1 MLGKIMNKKK
11 ILFFLLVMFV
21 WNQSI
26 AETIRALEDSWYVGG
41 AVGATRL
48 EPSTSN
54 GYSISDDNDISTKI
68 YAGVDITNQIG
79 LEAFWSNLG
88 EAKVTGANNGRVE
101 YTAIGLNAIYNAPV
115 YWGKLHPFGKLGV
128 AKIDTKAKGNIGITQ
143 ENQFSS
149 FVGVGAEYDLTENVK
164 IRSEY
169 EYFTEDINQVSI
181 GVNWAPHSRLPYKK
195 VSQVARVIPAALP
208 NKASNPKPVL
218 ITKPVP
224 IVREVTKFVNIIDR
238 SLASGSTFTSG
249 SYQLIYQG
257 QMELDGLIAQMK
269 NKKIEIKQVLIEGHT
284 DNVGSGRANHYLS
297 QQRARSVA
305 NYLVSKGINQGIIN
319 VVGYGEDQ
327 PVASNKTSMGR
338 AKNRRVKI
346 IVRGREVVVSK

>member
-1 MLGKIMNKKK
+1 KMMNKKK
-11 ILFFLLVMFV
+11 ILFFLFAMLV
-21 WNQSI
+21 WGQSS
-26 AETIRALEDSWYVGG
+26 AENIRTLEDSWYVGG

-54 GYSISDDNDISTKI
+54 GYSVSDDSDISTKI
-68 YAGVDITNQIG
+68 YAGVNITNQIG
-79 LEAFWSNLG
+79 LETFWSNLG
-88 EAKVTGANNGRVE
+88 GAKVTGVNSGRVE

-128 AKIDTKAKGNIGITQ
+128 AKIDTKAKGGIGITQ

-149 FVGVGAEYDLTENVK
+149 FIGVGAEYDLTENVK

-169 EYFTEDINQVSI
+169 EYFTEDINQISI
-181 GVNWAPHSRLPYKK
+181 GINWAPHSRLPYEK
-195 VSQVARVIPAALP
+195 VQVASVIPTALP
-208 NKASNPKPVL
+208 NKSSTPKPVL

-238 SLASGSTFTSG
+238 SLASGSTFNSG
-249 SYQLIYQG
+249 SYHLTNQG
-257 QMELDGLIAQMK
+257 HIELDALVAQMK
-269 NKKIEIKQVLIEGHT
+269 NKKIKIQQILIEGHT
-284 DNVGSGRANHYLS
+284 DNIGSSRTNYYLS

-305 NYLVSKGINQGIIN
+305 NYLVSKGINQGLIN
-319 VVGYGEDQ
+319 VVGYGEDR
-327 PVASNKTSMGR
+327 PIASNKTSMGR

-346 IVRGREVVVSK
+346 VVRGREVVVSK